1 MWMVL
6 DNSFCTHK
14 KISINWLQREK
25 MLDFK
30 FLLQQPISKC
40 ECWDGRKEGLSWVR
54 RAGFHSQWS
63 PSQLGDPEQSSP
75 SLVPQ
80 FLPLH
85 RGRMETRLND
95 LYNHDLQHSMD
106 PPPSHFFS
114 NPFILFHFSLKCL
127 PIHLPY
133 YIFVFWGF
141 FALKCKLHEPLHPA
155 WKYF

>member
-1 MWMVL
+1 MQMVL

-40 ECWDGRKEGLSWVR
+40 GCRDGRKEGLSWVR
-54 RAGFHSQWS
+54 RAGFHSQWV
-63 PSQLGDPEQSSP
+63 PSQLGDPGQSSLP
-75 SLVPQ
+75 LVPQ
-80 FLPLH
+80 FLHLH
-85 RGRMETRLND
+85 RGRMETRLNGI
-95 LYNHDLQHSMD
+95 YNHDLQHSMD

-127 PIHLPY
+127 AIHLPH
-133 YIFVFWGF
+133 YIFICF

-155 WKYF
+155 W